1 MNSSTSSEPRVGTT
15 ELVLSPPPNSASDT
29 PGSRLASRNRRL
41 KSKSGNSKK
50 PTRKSKSLPTS
61 ALVSISSEKDLLPY
75 WNERCPALQSMLWCP
90 TTIDCH
96 ELDLNSSEP
105 SLSERVDRSQ
115 HLISRVK
122 APTNSVQKCSLDLS
136 PAFVT
141 PTMDG
146 VRRKSKE
153 VSRKIRLYPTAQRK
167 WFELLHASRR
177 AYNICIAAFKTWI
190 KGEAHETDN
199 QVAFRV
205 TVRELVRAEFPEVPS
220 VLLDE
225 AVNSAYLTRQA
236 IIKRRSQGEECDYSF
251 RCRKDNKQSFV
262 VQRLASSGPFPT
274 ILKEH
279 LTEAIPSEAV
289 GKMASVVWECGR
301 WFLICKVTVEV
312 SAESQGKL
320 TVACDPGVRT
330 FLTTFSPLDCA
341 KIGKGFA
348 VKIRPM
354 LLRLD
359 KLFGQRAR
367 FFKAAPKEWKQCHR
381 DRFRYFQKRI
391 HSIRNKLQD
400 LTLDLHRR
408 AADFLTKNY
417 DVILLPT
424 FETSEMTAREKRKI
438 TSRTVRGMLS
448 LGHYQFKQYLG
459 WIAYKRGKVVL
470 VGSEAYTSK
479 TDSRSGEIKELGP
492 AKTINGLCRD
502 VNGARGQ
509 FLRALAT

>member
-1 MNSSTSSEPRVGTT
+1 
-15 ELVLSPPPNSASDT
+15 
-29 PGSRLASRNRRL
+29 
-41 KSKSGNSKK
+41 
-50 PTRKSKSLPTS
+50 LP
-61 ALVSISSEKDLLPY
+61 
-75 WNERCPALQSMLWCP
+75 
-90 TTIDCH
+90 
-96 ELDLNSSEP
+96 
-105 SLSERVDRSQ
+105 
-115 HLISRVK
+115 
-122 APTNSVQKCSLDLS
+122 
-136 PAFVT
+136 
-141 PTMDG
+141 
-146 VRRKSKE
+146 
-153 VSRKIRLYPTAQRK
+153 K
-167 WFELLHASRR
+167 WFELLTAARR
-177 AYNICIAAFKTWI
+177 AYNICIAAFKTWT
-190 KGEAHETDN
+190 KGEPHETDN
-199 QVAFRV
+199 QVTFRV
-205 TVRELVRAEFPEVPS
+205 KVREAVLAEFPEVPS

-225 AVNSAYLTRQA
+225 AVNSAYLTRAA
-236 IIKRRSQGEECDYSF
+236 IIRKRSKGEECDYSF
-251 RCRKDNKQSFV
+251 RRRKDNKQSFV
-262 VQRLASSGPFPT
+262 VQRLANGGPFPT
-274 ILKEH
+274 MLEEH
-279 LTEAIPSEAV
+279 LTEAIPSEAI

-301 WFLICKVTVEV
+301 WFLICKVAVKV

-330 FLTTFSPLDCA
+330 FLTTYSPRDCA

-348 VKIRPM
+348 AKIHPM

-359 KLFGQRAR
+359 KLLGQRKR
-367 FFKAAPKEWKQCHR
+367 FFNSAPKAWKQCHR

-391 HSIRNKLQD
+391 YSIRNKIQD

-424 FETSEMTAREKRKI
+424 FEMSEMTAKQKRKI
-438 TSRTVRGMLS
+438 TSRTVRQMLS

-479 TDSRSGEIKELGP
+479 TDSRNGQIVELGP

>member
-1 MNSSTSSEPRVGTT
+1 MVNSSVLSEPKEGTT
-15 ELVLSPPPNSASDT
+15 ELVLSPTPNSASDT
-29 PGSRLASRNRRL
+29 PVSLHANNNPR
-41 KSKSGNSKK
+41 SKNKNGNSKK
-50 PTRKSKSLPTS
+50 PTRKPKSLPTS
-61 ALVSISSEKDLLPY
+61 ALVSISNEKDLLPY
-75 WNERCPALQSMLWCP
+75 WNEHCRELQSMLWCP

-105 SLSERVDRSQ
+105 SLSGQVDRSQ
-115 HLISRVK
+115 HLISRMT
-122 APTNSVQKCSLDLS
+122 APTNSVRKCSLDLS

-146 VRRKSKE
+146 VRPKSRE
-153 VSRKIRLYPTAQRK
+153 VSRKIRLYPTDQRK

-177 AYNICIAAFKTWI
+177 AYNHCIAAFRAWTP
-190 KGEAHETDN
+190 GDATDDRTT
-199 QVAFRV
+199 FRAAIREK
-205 TVRELVRAEFPEVPS
+205 VREEFPDVPS

-225 AVNSAYLTRQA
+225 AVNSAYHTRQA
-236 IIKRRSQGEECDYSF
+236 VIKRRAQGEKCEFSF
-251 RCRKDNKQSFV
+251 RSRKDNKQSFV
-262 VQRLASSGPFPT
+262 VQRLSGNGPFPT
-274 ILKEH
+274 MLSQH
-279 LTEAIPSEAV
+279 FTEAIPEVAV

-301 WFLICKVTVEV
+301 WFLICKVTVKV
-312 SAESQGKL
+312 GAESQGKL

-348 VKIRPM
+348 AKVRPM

-359 KLFGQRAR
+359 KLLGQRKK
-367 FFKAAPKEWKQCHR
+367 FFNAAPKEWKQCHR
-381 DRFRYFQKRI
+381 DRFRNFQKRI
-391 HSIRNKLQD
+391 FSIRNKLQD
-400 LTLDLHRR
+400 LTHDLHKR

-424 FETSEMTAREKRKI
+424 FETSEMTAKEKRKI
-438 TSRTVRGMLS
+438 TSRTVRQMLS

-479 TDSRSGEIKELGP
+479 TDSRSGEMKELGP

-509 FLRALAT
+509 FLRVLAT